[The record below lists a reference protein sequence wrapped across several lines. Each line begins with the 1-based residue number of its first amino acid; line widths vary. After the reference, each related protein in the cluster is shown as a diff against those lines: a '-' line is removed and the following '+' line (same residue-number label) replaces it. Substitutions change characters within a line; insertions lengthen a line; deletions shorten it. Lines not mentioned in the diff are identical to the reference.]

1 MEEGELGC
9 DSGDWDGDG
18 DGDVIGG
25 GGSEICR
32 SEMVV
37 VQKSERRRKSFDVLE
52 ETLVQQDLNQV
63 VEILQVIDGE
73 QLVLDMVVDEK
84 HVLYRIDDE

>member
-1 MEEGELGC
+1 MCHHDPHAYHVCRDWDGGRGWVLIWERVSGMPNVIEEGDLGC

-25 GGSEICR
+25 GGSEMCR

-37 VQKSERRRKSFDVLE
+37 VQNSERRRKSFDV
-52 ETLVQQDLNQV
+52 
-63 VEILQVIDGE
+63 VE
-73 QLVLDMVVDEK
+73 
-84 HVLYRIDDE
+84 